1 MTDQNATAIAVQ
13 LFDANLFDIVG
24 PIHVNYTSSSIT
36 GTPRVS
42 YQDAELDLSF
52 EGDEITR
59 IQTQLGEV
67 VTVTLENSVDA
78 FIRTFTL
85 IVPTIRLTHGGE
97 TEFDTLGIETTDGQM
112 RSSFDQ
118 EQRGPCR
125 PTGSISSTEV
135 HNRPNFETGPQ
146 LQKSLAL
153 QIVHTIRCTAEPAAC
168 ISFEI
173 DAWN

>member
-97 TEFDTLGIETTDGQM
+97 TEFDTLGIETTD
-112 RSSFDQ
+112 RTNALVIPS
-118 EQRGPCR
+118 RA
-125 PTGSISSTEV
+125 
-135 HNRPNFETGPQ
+135 TGPMQTYRVHQ
-146 LQKSLAL
+146 LHGSAQ
-153 QIVHTIRCTAEPAAC
+153 QAE
-168 ISFEI
+168 F
-173 DAWN
+173 

>member
-13 LFDANLFDIVG
+13 LFDANLFDIIG
-24 PIHVNYTSSSIT
+24 PIHVNYTSSSIN

-59 IQTQLGEV
+59 IQTQLGEL

-85 IVPTIRLTHGGE
+85 IVPTVRLKHGGE
-97 TEFDTLGIETTDGQM
+97 TEFDTLGIETTDRTSALVIPSGATVPMQTY
-112 RSSFDQ
+112 RVHQLHGSSQ
-118 EQRGPCR
+118 Q
-125 PTGSISSTEV
+125 
-135 HNRPNFETGPQ
+135 
-146 LQKSLAL
+146 
-153 QIVHTIRCTAEPAAC
+153 AE
-168 ISFEI
+168 F
-173 DAWN
+173 